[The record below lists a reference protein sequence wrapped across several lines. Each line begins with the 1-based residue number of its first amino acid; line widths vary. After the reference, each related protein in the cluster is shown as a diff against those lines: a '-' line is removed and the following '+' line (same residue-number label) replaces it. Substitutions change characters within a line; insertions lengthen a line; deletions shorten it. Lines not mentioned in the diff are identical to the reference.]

1 MKKDNENVCE
11 NSNNEK
17 KSSVKAEKS
26 EEKLSALKK
35 AAADAKKEAET
46 AKKSADEAIEKEK
59 EATERML
66 RIAAEYDNFR
76 KRAVKEKED
85 AYTDAYIDAVKILLP
100 VMDNLE
106 RAKSFEKDS
115 DSTGFSLIM
124 KQIEDCFQ
132 KLGIEE
138 IPALD
143 LPFDPNYHN
152 AVMIDADNQKEPNTV
167 TEVLQKGYTVRGKV
181 IRFAMVKVAN

>member
-17 KSSVKAEKS
+17 KSSVKAEKN
-26 EEKLSALKK
+26 EEKLSTLKK

-100 VMDNLE
+100 
-106 RAKSFEKDS
+106 
-115 DSTGFSLIM
+115 
-124 KQIEDCFQ
+124 
-132 KLGIEE
+132 
-138 IPALD
+138 AL
-143 LPFDPNYHN
+143 
-152 AVMIDADNQKEPNTV
+152 K
-167 TEVLQKGYTVRGKV
+167 
-181 IRFAMVKVAN
+181 